1 MSKQIYKK
9 QKKMCL
15 MLDLSK
21 DSVNDIYKKYRGII
35 LKKEVKRVPHFTFMT
50 IVFNNKY
57 RNVAKF
63 LKK

>member
-21 DSVNDIYKKYRGII
+21 DSVNDIIKNI
-35 LKKEVKRVPHFTFMT
+35 EVL
-50 IVFNNKY
+50 Y
-57 RNVAKF
+57 
-63 LKK
+63 